1 MPTLFTS
8 PATLSGLPPETPL
21 LVAFSG
27 GADSRLLLE
36 LTVDWARANG
46 APVTA
51 AHLHHGIRGAEA
63 DRDEAFCRGV
73 AAAHGIAYVCERA
86 DIPARAARSGRSLE
100 LEARLARYA
109 FFSRVMQARGI
120 PLLLTAHHADD
131 QLETL
136 LLRLLRGSG
145 THGLAGIPPVRPV
158 PGGLL
163 LRPLLTATRQDILDA
178 CRARGLTY
186 VTDSTNL
193 TDDCTRNC
201 LRHRVVPLLEETAG
215 SGIPQRTA
223 ARLCAAVREDDSF
236 LCAEAERVFPTADD
250 RGDGTLSVAALRAMH
265 PALAKRCMARAFTAH
280 VCAAQVNETQGGAG
294 DAVPADR
301 SPEYVHMQAL
311 TAIVAAGRE
320 GSAVSLP
327 GGWRGTVRAARLV
340 FLPPDG
346 TPQGGAPQDGTPQS
360 AKGGR
365 IPAETPDGVQLVP
378 GDTRWCAGGLS
389 FTVRL
394 ESAEQPLRPD
404 TGADVVASAVF
415 PPDLPQPLALR
426 RRRPGDTVLSHGM
439 TRKLKKILCEKQV
452 PPALRDA
459 LPLVCL
465 PGNTPDAP
473 PCPLWFPTAVFRD
486 GWKPPTA
493 GACLR
498 LTVRAAEPSESD
510 SEQER
515 LTTP

>member
-1 MPTLFTS
+1 MSTLFTS
-8 PATLSGLPPETPL
+8 PAALSGFPPGSPL

-36 LTVDWARANG
+36 LTAEWARANG

-63 DRDEAFCRGV
+63 DRDEAFCRATAAALGV
-73 AAAHGIAYVCERA
+73 AYVSERT
-86 DIPARAARSGRSLE
+86 DVPARAARSGRSLE
-100 LEARLARYA
+100 AEARLARYD
-109 FFSRVMQARGI
+109 FFARVMRERGI

-136 LLRLLRGSG
+136 LLRILRGSG

-163 LRPLLTATRQDILDA
+163 LRPLLTATRQEILDA
-178 CRARGLTY
+178 CRTRELTY

-201 LRHRVVPLLEETAG
+201 LRHRVVPLLEELAG
-215 SGIPQRTA
+215 GGVPQRAA
-223 ARLCAAVREDDSF
+223 ARLCAAAREDDAF
-236 LCAEAERVFPTADD
+236 LCAEAERVFPAADD
-250 RGDGTLSVAALRAMH
+250 RGDGTLSLAALRAMH
-265 PALAKRCMARAFTAH
+265 PALAKRCMARAYANAF
-280 VCAAQVNETQGGAG
+280 AARDGAADG
-294 DAVPADR
+294 LPADR
-301 SPEYVHMQAL
+301 SLESVHIQALVAL
-311 TAIVAAGRE
+311 TASGRE
-320 GSAVSLP
+320 SAAVALP

-346 TPQGGAPQDGTPQS
+346 ISAGAASGSPGDIPGG
-360 AKGGR
+360 
-365 IPAETPDGVQLVP
+365 TPDGVQLAP
-378 GDTRWCAGGLS
+378 GETVWIAGGFAFS
-389 FTVRL
+389 VRL
-394 ESAEQPLRPD
+394 EQAAQPLQPD
-404 TGADVVASAVF
+404 SGADVVASAVF
-415 PPDLPQPLALR
+415 PPDLPQPLTLR

-439 TRKLKKILCEKQV
+439 TKKLKKVLCEKQV

-465 PGNTPDAP
+465 PGGAPDAP
-473 PCPLWFPTAVFRD
+473 PVPLWFPTAVFRD
-486 GWKPPTA
+486 GWRAPTA

-498 LTVRAAEPSESD
+498 LTVRRME
-510 SEQER
+510 
-515 LTTP
+515 TPNPIQNKKG